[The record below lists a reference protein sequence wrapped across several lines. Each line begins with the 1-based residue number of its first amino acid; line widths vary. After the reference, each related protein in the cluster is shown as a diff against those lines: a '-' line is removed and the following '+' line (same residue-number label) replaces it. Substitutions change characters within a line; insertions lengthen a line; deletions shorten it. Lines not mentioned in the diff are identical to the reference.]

1 MYCSCMQCKS
11 TVHFVG
17 CIIYQIPNSPNF
29 LEHCN
34 CLKLIINHIDNFQGE
49 IFINEND
56 NALFHLLK
64 LQWCLMGLT
73 FPKLKS
79 NIKINGELRKLSM
92 RRTYLIPDYSLN
104 QYIIIM
110 NISSTEAKK
119 CCLLPNE
126 TIIKSLVRI
135 DNDIQMPV
143 CQTTDL

>member
-1 MYCSCMQCKS
+1 
-11 TVHFVG
+11 
-17 CIIYQIPNSPNF
+17 
-29 LEHCN
+29 
-34 CLKLIINHIDNFQGE
+34 
-49 IFINEND
+49 
-56 NALFHLLK
+56 
-64 LQWCLMGLT
+64 MGLT

>member
-79 NIKINGELRKLSM
+79 NIIRINGELRKKISIYLFNSRLFSKPIYYHNEHIKYRGQKMLSPSQ
-92 RRTYLIPDYSLN
+92 RD
-104 QYIIIM
+104 
-110 NISSTEAKK
+110 
-119 CCLLPNE
+119 
-126 TIIKSLVRI
+126 
-135 DNDIQMPV
+135 DH
-143 CQTTDL
+143 

>member
-1 MYCSCMQCKS
+1 
-11 TVHFVG
+11 
-17 CIIYQIPNSPNF
+17 
-29 LEHCN
+29 
-34 CLKLIINHIDNFQGE
+34 
-49 IFINEND
+49 
-56 NALFHLLK
+56 
-64 LQWCLMGLT
+64 MGLT
-73 FPKLKS
+73 FPKLKY
-79 NIKINGELRKLSM
+79 NTKINGELRKISM
-92 RRTYLIPDYSLN
+92 RKNYLIPDYLVN